1 MNYFSDLNRYI
12 AYAKSNTIA
21 NGIKTSPS
29 WVPNLTSCKALIE
42 TNVSIAKYRMFC
54 MVLRPNTHSL
64 IFFKVQN
71 IIRLLVVNFQFFWG
85 TASDDGGLN
94 SIRPIGALLDVP
106 IIVNTSL
113 TKSINHLG
121 YKK

>member
-12 AYAKSNTIA
+12 AYAKTNTIT
-21 NGIKTSPS
+21 NGINSSVSLCPARK
-29 WVPNLTSCKALIE
+29 LIE
-42 TNVSIAKYRMFC
+42 PNTNITKYRIFC
-54 MVLRPNTHSL
+54 MMLRPNTHLL
-64 IFFKVQN
+64 IFFKVQS
-71 IIRLLVVNFQFFWG
+71 IILPLVVNFQFFWG
-85 TASDDGGLN
+85 TASDDRGID
-94 SIRPIGALLDVP
+94 SIRPIPLLDVP